1 MIVYTQ
7 VKMLNEKSLTF
18 FYDLDRIQDFFKIEI
33 SSKVLTFLR
42 FCWYD
47 FHNTE
52 EGKQDKSDFST
63 TK

>member
-18 FYDLDRIQDFFKIEI
+18 FYDLDRIQAFSKIEI

-52 EGKQDKSDFST
+52 EGK
-63 TK
+63 